1 MPLVVALCT
10 GNAAR
15 SVMAGALLADH
26 SEIVVATRG
35 THVVEGLPMSLRT
48 RGALVALGVNDHSH
62 RSRQLSSDDLR
73 EADLVVAMARE
84 HVQFVRRV
92 HPKAAART
100 ATLKRLARD
109 LPATSGQLAER
120 VASLNLD
127 TVALEHW
134 EDVDDPAGGDEAVFH
149 ECANQIRELLDQLA
163 PALRESA

>member
-26 SEIVVATRG
+26 PEIVVATRG

-48 RGALVALGVNDHSH
+48 RSALVALGVNDHSH
-62 RSRQLSSDDLR
+62 RSRQLSSDDVR
-73 EADLVVAMARE
+73 DADLVVAMARE
-84 HVQFVRRV
+84 HVQYVRRV
-92 HPKAAART
+92 HPVAAART

-109 LPATSGQLAER
+109 LPATSGSFAER
-120 VASLNLD
+120 VASLSLD
-127 TVALEHW
+127 AVVLEQW

-149 ECANQIRELLDQLA
+149 ECANQIRDLLDQLS
-163 PALRESA
+163 PALRE

>member
-15 SVMAGALLADH
+15 SVMAGALLADDPN
-26 SEIVVATRG
+26 IVVATRG
-35 THVVEGLPMSLRT
+35 THVVEGLPMSMRT
-48 RGALVALGVNDHSH
+48 RSALVALGVNDHSH

-73 EADLVVAMARE
+73 DADLIVAMARE

-92 HPKAAART
+92 HPQAAART

-109 LPATSGQLAER
+109 LPAGAGPLAER
-120 VASLNLD
+120 VAALRLA
-127 TVALEHW
+127 TVDLEHW

-149 ECANQIRELLDQLA
+149 ECADEIRKLLDQLA
-163 PALRESA
+163 PALLESA

>member
-26 SEIVVATRG
+26 PEIVVATRG

-48 RGALVALGVNDHSH
+48 RSALVALGVNDHSH

-84 HVQFVRRV
+84 HVQFVRRA
-92 HPKAAART
+92 HPQVAART

-109 LPATSGQLAER
+109 LPATSGPLAER

>member
-15 SVMAGALLADH
+15 SVMAGALLADDPN
-26 SEIVVATRG
+26 IVVATRG
-35 THVVEGLPMSLRT
+35 THVVEGLPMSMRT
-48 RGALVALGVNDHSH
+48 RSALVALGVNDHSH

-73 EADLVVAMARE
+73 DADLIVAMARE

-92 HPKAAART
+92 HPQAAART

-109 LPATSGQLAER
+109 LPAGSDSLAER
-120 VASLNLD
+120 VAALRLD
-127 TVALEHW
+127 TVDLEQW

-149 ECANQIRELLDQLA
+149 ECADEIRLLLDQLA
-163 PALRESA
+163 PALQESA